1 MMPLI
6 IAVTDALGA
15 PMHVSIGAVLS
26 GGMFGDHCSPIS
38 DTTILSASGA
48 GCSQFDHVRT
58 QLPYEMLNGSICV
71 MSYIAAGLTENSFV
85 FIPGMLLL
93 GFSLCMMN
101 RVAGVKIHN
110 ISSV

>member
-1 MMPLI
+1 MPLI
-6 IAVTDALGA
+6 IATAHALGA
-15 PMHVSIGAVLS
+15 PMHVCIGAVLS

-71 MSYIAAGLTENSFV
+71 VSYIMAGLTTNNLV
-85 FIPGMLLL
+85 FIPGMILL
-93 GFSLCMMN
+93 GFSLFMMN
-101 RVAGVKIHN
+101 KVAGVKIHN
-110 ISSV
+110 TSSA